1 MRSYLEHRLLPPG
14 SSWSRLN
21 RRLDDGIPFEWHH
34 HPEFEL
40 TLTLNSRGQR
50 FIGDH
55 VDRYDDGDLVLIG
68 PNLPH
73 TWASRDRIREG
84 EPHTALVFWFSRAW
98 IEQLTTETVELRPIR
113 RLIDRAGGGLAFD
126 PSIGLSLA
134 KDFEAIYS
142 RPPAQSLFGLLDI
155 LLRISALEAQPL
167 SATAPPQAEASRE
180 RIDRVLQH
188 LHQSYQQPLR
198 MEDLAEIA
206 ALSVSGL
213 HRLFRKHTQLS
224 VSEYLIGLR
233 IGEAC
238 SRLSATNQP
247 IQFIAAEVGY
257 ASLANFNRQF
267 RRLRGMS
274 PRAYRTSFQR

>member
-1 MRSYLEHRLLPPG
+1 
-14 SSWSRLN
+14 
-21 RRLDDGIPFEWHH
+21 
-34 HPEFEL
+34 
-40 TLTLNSRGQR
+40 
-50 FIGDH
+50 
-55 VDRYDDGDLVLIG
+55 
-68 PNLPH
+68 
-73 TWASRDRIREG
+73 
-84 EPHTALVFWFSRAW
+84 
-98 IEQLTTETVELRPIR
+98 
-113 RLIDRAGGGLAFD
+113 
-126 PSIGLSLA
+126 
-134 KDFEAIYS
+134 
-142 RPPAQSLFGLLDI
+142 
-155 LLRISALEAQPL
+155 
-167 SATAPPQAEASRE
+167 
-180 RIDRVLQH
+180 
-188 LHQSYQQPLR
+188 